1 MAASSISRPIGGLFV
16 KFLLA
21 FWSALLL
28 AYALISAANQLQSK
42 HQERVLHSPQLRLVS
57 QTARVLASRGDT
69 EVLKEVLQTWED
81 DRFSRERLLVLD
93 EQGQDIL
100 QRPVP
105 ADWPAKLAAIAERY
119 EISVRDPQG
128 HLWQFLPLEREMQGA
143 MATPTLKGWSG
154 SPPPRDLHGAMPDE
168 MSGGMPKPPVGAK
181 DAGPKPPFWFQPWFL
196 LAVVLFTS
204 TVASL
209 GLAWYF
215 AAPVRKLK
223 QALEQLAE
231 QQWRTQL
238 GSEVTSRHDEFGA
251 LGRSFNQMA
260 QNVYLAMLSQRRLLH
275 DVSHELRSPL
285 ARLQIVIG
293 LARQDPAELANT
305 LDRVEA
311 ETQRLDRLVG
321 EILTFS
327 RLESGELQGKQQ
339 LVYVHELLESICDDA
354 QLEADAA
361 HKSLMLQPLPV
372 CAVLA
377 DAELL
382 FRAFENVVRN
392 ALKYTPEG
400 ASVWVRAQVQA
411 QWLTIDV
418 DDDGQGVPDE
428 MLQRLFQPFFRGQSS
443 HDGVGLGLSIA
454 QRAVAAAGGS
464 IEAQNR
470 YDDLGAHVGF
480 RIRIKLPLHGG
491 Q

>member
-1 MAASSISRPIGGLFV
+1 MAAPSVSRHIGGLFV

-28 AYALISAANQLQSK
+28 AYGLISAANQLQSK
-42 HQERVLHSPQLRLVS
+42 QDERLLHSPQQRLVS
-57 QTARVLASRGDT
+57 QTARVLAQHGDI
-69 EVLKEVLQTWED
+69 ELLKQVIRQWEA

-93 EQGQDIL
+93 EQGQDLL

-105 ADWPAKLAAIAERY
+105 ADWPAKLAAIAEHY

-128 HLWQFLPLEREMQGA
+128 QLWQFLPIEREPMGPPQP
-143 MATPTLKGWSG
+143 PTLKGWSG
-154 SPPPRDLHGAMPDE
+154 SPPPPDMHGSMPNDLA
-168 MSGGMPKPPVGAK
+168 KPPSK
-181 DAGPKPPFWFQPWFL
+181 DAGPKPPFWFQAWFL
-196 LAVVLFTS
+196 LAVVFFTS

-238 GSEVTSRHDEFGA
+238 GAEVTSRHDEFGA

-293 LARQDPAELANT
+293 LARQDAAELPNT

-361 HKSLMLQPLPV
+361 HKSLLLEPLPV

-392 ALKYTPEG
+392 ALKYTPAG

-411 QWLTIDV
+411 QCLTIDV

-428 MLQRLFQPFFRGQSS
+428 LLQRLFQPFFRGQSS

-454 QRAVAAAGGS
+454 QRAVAAAGGQ
-464 IEAQNR
+464 IEAFNR
-470 YDDLGAHVGF
+470 YSEQGVQQGF

-491 Q
+491 N